1 MKEKE
6 ENSCSPSFSG
16 VNSWC
21 YEVHILQVTNNTTK
35 SAGTLLWLFIPM
47 IYAYSLGWN
56 LDFKKSARHLHQE
69 RLPWCHLSGT
79 LWNSVWLLE
88 RSHATALPQVPG
100 NQTILES
107 SCILVVE
114 KQAEAGRQI
123 FATWLLLPCRWSSRK
138 RDRRLAGTQQS
149 WISCTFTIKQSKLL
163 LFIWVWNCTKMAVT
177 FQTSEKRSCWLGRL
191 LIYLSFAVKS

>member
-1 MKEKE
+1 MRHTSSKSLITPQKVQGLSFGYLFQWFMQIYLGLKPRFQKECKT
-6 ENSCSPSFSG
+6 SAPS
-16 VNSWC
+16 
-21 YEVHILQVTNNTTK
+21 
-35 SAGTLLWLFIPM
+35 
-47 IYAYSLGWN
+47 
-56 LDFKKSARHLHQE
+56 RE

-79 LWNSVWLLE
+79 SWNSVWLLE

-107 SCILVVE
+107 PCILVVE
-114 KQAEAGRQI
+114 KQAKAGRQM

-138 RDRRLAGTQQS
+138 QDRRLAGTQQS

-191 LIYLSFAVKS
+191 LIYLSFAEELKKLSGENYPLVL